1 VRKRTGN
8 AGLWK
13 QVDLVLQR
21 RPGWNF
27 HATSSPGAPSVWC
40 FGSERDPELIV
51 EIGDQLIRI
60 EDRGSNATVEVENAD
75 ALGAWLHTHRP
86 SALQP
91 QKGGVS
97 QRLKRGRF
105 IEW

>member
-1 VRKRTGN
+1 VRKRTGK

-27 HATSSPGAPSVWC
+27 HAVSSPGAPSVWC

-51 EIGDQLIRI
+51 EIGDQVIRI
-60 EDRGSNATVEVENAD
+60 EDRTSDATTEVESAD
-75 ALGAWLHTHRP
+75 ALTAWLGTHRP

-91 QKGGVS
+91 QKGGINEK
-97 QRLKRGRF
+97 LKRGRL

>member
-1 VRKRTGN
+1 MRKRADKG
-8 AGLWK
+8 GLWK

-21 RPGWNF
+21 RPGWTF
-27 HATSSPGAPSVWC
+27 HAVSSPGAPSVWC
-40 FGSERDPELIV
+40 YGSERDPELIV
-51 EIGDQLIRI
+51 EISNPLIRV
-60 EDRGSNATVEVENAD
+60 EDRTAPATVEVENAD
-75 ALGAWLHTHRP
+75 ALIAWLQAHRP

-97 QRLKRGRF
+97 QRLKRGRL